1 MVTARRSGR
10 ILELALLVRDLIILT
25 PAVWLRFFALSSEGM
40 GYEECLD

>member
-25 PAVWLRFFALSSEGM
+25 PAVWLRFFALSREGV
-40 GYEECLD
+40 GYGEWLD